1 MTPREAA
8 VVVASFDGFE
18 TELGGVGVVIGTF
31 LEAYFEIAS
40 AVWKGNIP
48 PLILISPYLA
58 ETSPDYRRS
67 LAQRTSSVVQRSG
80 GNWQKIHHERNAG
93 SLFDV
98 IGNDTEPYMSEAVE
112 EYSLKAAE
120 IIRSVS
126 KEFKTVIVLAHT
138 LFFSQLRKFDL
149 GHSNVR
155 VVFIPHKLAAFC
167 DDHLKEVRTRLEAES
182 AASLVHGDKLG
193 AVAPWV
199 GEVLKRD
206 YNIADDQVL
215 DLKNGIYVNAERY
228 SARAQYAEAI
238 LDRCLVP
245 PDKQIIFYF
254 GRFSELKR
262 LDVLLE
268 AWIVA
273 NQKCPQIADQYH
285 LLMLAPVAGDDPHWR
300 DETLRKYAPQLDRIS
315 NSYTLLDEHDSFLP
329 AAMLRSPRTSAAVF
343 PSKHELFSIAAIEAA
358 LLRKHC
364 EIWHTDIPSFELF
377 KELPSTALFE
387 TSGDLA
393 DVIIRRAKQSTV
405 VAEHIPDK
413 NLEHD
418 LGFAQIYIR
427 AFNRLLIGG

>member
-1 MTPREAA
+1 MTQREAA

-31 LEAYFEIAS
+31 LEAYSEIAS
-40 AVWKGNIP
+40 AVWEGKVP
-48 PLILISPYLA
+48 PLVLISPHLA
-58 ETSPDYRRS
+58 ETSPDYRS
-67 LAQRTSSVVQRSG
+67 FLAQRTSSVVRRSG
-80 GNWQKIHHERNAG
+80 GNWQKIYHKRNAE

-112 EYSLKAAE
+112 EYSLRAAE

-126 KEFKTVIVLAHT
+126 TDFRTVIVLAHT

-167 DDHLKEVRTRLEAES
+167 DDHLKDVRTRLEAEC
-182 AASLVHGDKLG
+182 AASLVDGDKLG

-206 YNIADDQVL
+206 YNIGDDQIL

-228 SARAQYAEAI
+228 SGGAQYAEEI
-238 LDRCLVP
+238 LDRCQVAQ
-245 PDKQIIFYF
+245 DKHVIFYF

-262 LDVLLE
+262 VDALLE

-273 NQKCPQIADQYH
+273 NKKCSQVADQYH

-300 DETLRKYAPQLDRIS
+300 DATLRKYASQLERIS

-329 AAMLRSPRTSAAVF
+329 AAMLRSRRTLAAVF

-358 LLRKHC
+358 LLRKYC
-364 EIWHTDIPSFELF
+364 EIWHTDIPSFQFF
-377 KELPSTALFE
+377 KRLSSTALFE
-387 TSGDLA
+387 TADDLA
-393 DVIIRRAKQSTV
+393 ELIIGRVEQTV
-405 VAEHIPDK
+405 VMLEQIPDK
-413 NLEHD
+413 DLGQE
-418 LGFAQIYIR
+418 LGFAQIYSR
-427 AFNRLLIGG
+427 AFKRLLMGG